1 MEQCGLGVLELGRDV
16 AGEAEVRILVD
27 RAGDEAWDVGGSTED
42 VGEGVGERGCGLD
55 GGEVDLAYIVADIY
69 RVGFLRASTSHDNL
83 RVVETKCSLC
93 LVDGNLAG
101 DLGDILVEGTANV
114 VIIAENESL
123 LDVEADGYDVTGISS
138 CELVRLLRLELVLEQ
153 ELLVIYADC

>member
-1 MEQCGLGVLELGRDV
+1 MDEGRLLVLQLHGYVTGETEVGVLVDGTWDKARDV
-16 AGEAEVRILVD
+16 VPRAKDIGER
-27 RAGDEAWDVGGSTED
+27 
-42 VGEGVGERGCGLD
+42 VGEGRCGLD
-55 GGEVDLAYIVADIY
+55 GGEVDLADIVADIY